1 VSRAFV
7 KEDDGAPEPPRAE
20 RPISAAPNRVT
31 ERGARLI
38 LQQVRELKAALG
50 ENPDEETAVT
60 LRRELRYWQ
69 SRQASMQL
77 VAPPASLD
85 VVGFG
90 CRVTMRR
97 GSNTDTNTNSSTIT
111 IVGEDEADPATG
123 LIAWTAPLARALEGA
138 EVNDSVELDAGGRR
152 ESITVLA
159 IARGDEGIGND
170 SH

>member
-7 KEDDGAPEPPRAE
+7 KEDDTAPEPPRAE

-31 ERGARLI
+31 GRGARLI
-38 LQQVRELKAALG
+38 QQQVRDLKEALA
-50 ENPDEETAVT
+50 ENPDDSAAES
-60 LRRELRYWQ
+60 LRRDLRYWQ

-77 VAPPASLD
+77 VAPAASLD

-97 GSNTDTNTNSSTIT
+97 GSATNTNTIT

-138 EVNDSVELDAGGRR
+138 EVNDSVELDAGGRC

-159 IARGDEGIGND
+159 IAPGD
-170 SH
+170 

>member
-1 VSRAFV
+1 MSRAFV
-7 KEDDGAPEPPRAE
+7 KEDDAAPEPPRAE

-38 LQQVRELKAALG
+38 RQRVHELKAALG
-50 ENPDEETAVT
+50 ESPDEETAAS
-60 LRRELRYWQ
+60 LRRDLRYWQ

-77 VAPPASLD
+77 VAPAASLD
-85 VVGFG
+85 AVGFG

-97 GSNTDTNTNSSTIT
+97 GSDTNTRTIT

-159 IARGDEGIGND
+159 IARGD
-170 SH
+170 